1 MMNILPPGA
10 EPLMVNVRQTGGSPK
25 LTRAAGQDNSDP
37 AVAEEFLAAGAA
49 GDGAGPPPVPAA
61 AAAVTTAAAVT
72 RWPGTATPLTAPVTY
87 AMR

>member
-1 MMNILPPGA
+1 MNSGVNDRRRRGCFRPMVSMMNILPPGA

-49 GDGAGPPPVPAA
+49 GDGAGAPP
-61 AAAVTTAAAVT
+61 
-72 RWPGTATPLTAPVTY
+72 RCQQ
-87 AMR
+87 RQRR